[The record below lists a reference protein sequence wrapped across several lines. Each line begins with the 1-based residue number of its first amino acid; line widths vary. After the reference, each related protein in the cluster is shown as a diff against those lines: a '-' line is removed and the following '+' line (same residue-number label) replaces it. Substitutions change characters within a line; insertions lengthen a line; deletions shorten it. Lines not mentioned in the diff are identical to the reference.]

1 MLNKAFHVLHL
12 ELTSQH
18 LDIHITPSP
27 CARLM
32 ALLATVAGCCGVLEF
47 ARLRKFK
54 KWWNMGNGRV
64 PPGASV
70 PCIAALS
77 CVIMVNVAIG
87 TELLQ
92 LIWMFLPIRT
102 QRLLILKMDQN
113 RYLHRGEVVWLII
126 LIPLPFKNRTRL
138 CDFCPSSCAAGFLG
152 TKTFVYCVKACWS

>member
-54 KWWNMGNGRV
+54 KDETWAMEGCHQEPQYPVSQHYPVYR
-64 PPGASV
+64 
-70 PCIAALS
+70 
-77 CVIMVNVAIG
+77 M
-87 TELLQ
+87 LQ
-92 LIWMFLPIRT
+92 LARSSCSWSGCFFQSTHRDYSSSKWIKTVIYTGGGCGIDHFDTPSFF
-102 QRLLILKMDQN
+102 QN
-113 RYLHRGEVVWLII
+113 RA
-126 LIPLPFKNRTRL
+126 RL
-138 CDFCPSSCAAGFLG
+138 CDFCPSSCAAGFLS
-152 TKTFVYCVKACWS
+152 TETFVYCVKACWS